1 MPTSNKDLISRT
13 LATRMMACIDKYEAI
28 QLLAIIW
35 MNNKPD
41 YVVAE
46 PSAPRND
53 MYFMESSI

>member
-53 MYFMESSI
+53 MCF